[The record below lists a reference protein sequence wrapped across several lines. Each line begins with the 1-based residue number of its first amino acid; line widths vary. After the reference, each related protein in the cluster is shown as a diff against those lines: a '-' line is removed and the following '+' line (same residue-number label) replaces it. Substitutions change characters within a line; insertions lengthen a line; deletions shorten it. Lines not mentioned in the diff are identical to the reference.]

1 MTENP
6 LHKFFQAKSM
16 AIFGASVSK
25 DKPGFVIAENFI
37 NNFNGK
43 TILVNPKGGE
53 ILGHPVFKSL
63 EEVEDTVEAAI
74 IIVPAKYVPAAMED
88 CAKKG
93 VKSVTIISGGF
104 KEIGEE
110 GIKLQQRIDTIAK
123 EHDIRIIGPNC
134 IGLFYPKRGLDMVFL
149 PEEKLKRPTEGGI
162 SILSQ
167 SGAFGS
173 AFLDVMGSLGK
184 GNYLSKF
191 ISFGNASDINEADIL
206 EYFGEDPE
214 TKVILIYLEGFKN
227 GRKFIETARKVS
239 LKKPIIAIKANRTE
253 AGAQAVAS
261 HTASLAANDDVTD
274 ALFKEAGIIRAY
286 TWDDLFDCMKAFNS
300 TLLPNGNQVIVITD
314 GGGAGVMASDAIGML
329 GLELA
334 DLSPEI
340 EKKMKED
347 LPPYF
352 SVANPID
359 LTGSATAKEYLYALE
374 QTINDPAV
382 DAITYIIIPTPPRNK
397 CKRIDGRIE
406 TICKNHQ

>member
-149 PEEKLKRPTEGGI
+149 PDEK
-162 SILSQ
+162 Q
-167 SGAFGS
+167 
-173 AFLDVMGSLGK
+173 
-184 GNYLSKF
+184 
-191 ISFGNASDINEADIL
+191 
-206 EYFGEDPE
+206 
-214 TKVILIYLEGFKN
+214 
-227 GRKFIETARKVS
+227 
-239 LKKPIIAIKANRTE
+239 
-253 AGAQAVAS
+253 
-261 HTASLAANDDVTD
+261 
-274 ALFKEAGIIRAY
+274 
-286 TWDDLFDCMKAFNS
+286 
-300 TLLPNGNQVIVITD
+300 
-314 GGGAGVMASDAIGML
+314 
-329 GLELA
+329 
-334 DLSPEI
+334 
-340 EKKMKED
+340 
-347 LPPYF
+347 
-352 SVANPID
+352 
-359 LTGSATAKEYLYALE
+359 KEYLNELS
-374 QTINDPAV
+374 
-382 DAITYIIIPTPPRNK
+382 K
-397 CKRIDGRIE
+397 K
-406 TICKNHQ
+406 K